1 MGIKVIHLRFFNN
14 YKMNE
19 TINDRIEMLI
29 NEHFDGNKAAFAKS
43 IGLPPT
49 GLSNYLG
56 KQRRSKPSVDM
67 VTKIILTLGV
77 DARWLLIGEETPKKE
92 VRTEGDYSPAS
103 DSGDISV
110 IVGDAVL
117 AERVKSLEALVAE
130 KNERIAEL
138 KERIEELKGK

>member
-1 MGIKVIHLRFFNN
+1 MT
-14 YKMNE
+14 E

-29 NEHFDGNKAAFAKS
+29 NDRFDGNKAAFAKS

-67 VTKIILTLGV
+67 VTKIIVTLDV
-77 DARWLLIGEETPKKE
+77 DARWLLTGEETPTKE
-92 VRTEGDYSPAS
+92 VHTEGDFSPAS
-103 DSGDISV
+103 DSGDVSV

-117 AERVKSLEALVAE
+117 AERVQHLQQLIDE

-138 KERIEELKGK
+138 KERIDELKNR